1 MNRISLALLTSL
13 TLTGD
18 AFAEDKA
25 AQPNSGTPVMKAEDG
40 KMKGPPN
47 AAGYEKR
54 EGDATA
60 TTAPAGGAA
69 SAKAT
74 GENNK
79 DGKK

>member
-1 MNRISLALLTSL
+1 MKRLSLALLTSL
-13 TLTGD
+13 VLTG
-18 AFAEDKA
+18 AAYAEDKA
-25 AQPNSGTPVMKAEDG
+25 AAPPTGTPAMKAEDG

-60 TTAPAGGAA
+60 TTAPSGGAA
-69 SAKAT
+69 AAKAT
-74 GENNK
+74 GEDKK

>member
-1 MNRISLALLTSL
+1 MNRISFALLASLAL
-13 TLTGD
+13 TGV

-25 AQPNSGTPVMKAEDG
+25 AQPNASGTVMKAEDG

-54 EGDATA
+54 EGDATG

-74 GENNK
+74 GE
-79 DGKK
+79 DGKNSK

>member
-1 MNRISLALLTSL
+1 MNRIAIVLLTSL
-13 TLTGD
+13 TLTGS

-25 AQPNSGTPVMKAEDG
+25 AHPDASGKMMKAEDG

-74 GENNK
+74 GE
-79 DGKK
+79 DGKNRK

>member
-13 TLTGD
+13 ALTGA

-25 AQPNSGTPVMKAEDG
+25 AQPSASGKMMKAEDG

-74 GENNK
+74 GEDKK

>member
-1 MNRISLALLTSL
+1 MNRISFALLTSL
-13 TLTGD
+13 ALTGA

-25 AQPNSGTPVMKAEDG
+25 AQPNEPGKMMKAEDG

-74 GENNK
+74 GEDKK

>member
-13 TLTGD
+13 ALTGA

-25 AQPNSGTPVMKAEDG
+25 TPPSSPGTEMKAEDG

-60 TTAPAGGAA
+60 TTAPSGGAA
-69 SAKAT
+69 AAKAT
-74 GENNK
+74 GEDKK
-79 DGKK
+79 DGQK